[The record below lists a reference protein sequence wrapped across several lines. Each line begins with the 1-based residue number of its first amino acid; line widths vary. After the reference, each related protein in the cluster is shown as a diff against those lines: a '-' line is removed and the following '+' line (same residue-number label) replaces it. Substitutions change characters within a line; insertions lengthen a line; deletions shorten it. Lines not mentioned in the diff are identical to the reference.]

1 MAVCNL
7 FNELNNASGNFMLF
21 SQYVEDITK
30 GNTYEDKYKV
40 VPSRF
45 VALNIDYSK
54 IDTDMTCRNMV
65 APNGEPFNEAIPKY
79 LQNCFENACA
89 YGRNNYTNFA
99 RSIAN
104 PRTLEWNPEISR
116 NLFWNFMFDS
126 KLLTTSPYGDTKKFN
141 EVVYWDD
148 ITIQSYDEHHG
159 MGYGEIYC
167 YIPSTGQKKN
177 CQVVCMSDY
186 AERMYTENT
195 SKWLEGFYGDPNAVM
210 NGYSTNYY
218 FNRDFTMTFD
228 DPDLTTLNSSNDTY
242 EFNTI
247 VVLYDILTMDV
258 DKWTEKHTN
267 IPMGMYITGMFDR
280 DGRLTNTVRKY
291 VSTDYGVGTSY
302 GLRICTRFSVSPN
315 GAILVNNETLVDNSD
330 LTTVSQLM
338 TMMSENLAL
347 MMNMSKRMNDTTQQY
362 KEFLSTIKNNR
373 TNVPYVKEVNGDD
386 WWFVNGRPVT
396 NIDNKYEDCCNEVSR
411 YMLEERIENIKKTLN
426 DSNPDNDYMDFTKIY
441 DGQGCEC
448 EEQPIEMVVDHIQ
461 KCLDPDFKWNGYIP
475 DCIHDFEFATDKDV
489 FDVLDGMSD
498 GTNEFSLYQ
507 IATDKE
513 VADVLG
519 GSQPGQFDFTDY
531 KMATDD
537 EVSKA
542 LNN

>member
-30 GNTYEDKYKV
+30 GNTYGDKYKV

-54 IDTDMTCRNMV
+54 IDKSMV
-65 APNGEPFNEAIPKY
+65 APQDNPLNQSIPDY

-89 YGRNNYTNFA
+89 YGRVNYQNQSK
-99 RSIAN
+99 RIAN
-104 PRTLEWNPEISR
+104 TFTQDWTPDISR
-116 NLFWNFMFDS
+116 NLFWNFMFDG
-126 KLLTTSPYGDTKKFN
+126 KLLTTSPYGDTKKVN

-186 AERMYTENT
+186 TERIYTENK

-210 NGYSTNYY
+210 KGYSTNYY

-247 VVLYDILTMDV
+247 VVLYDILKMDV
-258 DKWTEKHTN
+258 DKWTEIHTN

-280 DGRLTNTVRKY
+280 DGKLTNTVRKY

-338 TMMSENLAL
+338 TMMSENLVL
-347 MMNMSKRMNDTTQQY
+347 MMNMSKQMNDTTQQY

-426 DSNPDNDYMDFTKIY
+426 DNNPDNDYMDFTKIY

-475 DCIHDFEFATDKDV
+475 DCIHDFEFASDKDV

-498 GTNEFSLYQ
+498 GTNEFSLY
-507 IATDKE
+507 
-513 VADVLG
+513 
-519 GSQPGQFDFTDY
+519 
-531 KMATDD
+531 
-537 EVSKA
+537 
-542 LNN
+542 